1 MSRRTRLLIGLGVAV
16 IVCGT
21 YLWFFGAQT
30 LFTLE
35 ARKIARQLPVAK
47 KDPVELPDR
56 SISGTVGK
64 KLSYFG
70 YEFEI
75 PWDDVDEAKSQII
88 GGNKAIIPF
97 RSGNVLSVWSGSP
110 HDFVNGVL
118 SSGKIDRDTFR
129 QIYGDKALQSDY
141 LFHRIMLE
149 TTPDQITPFIPK
161 GQAISRSMLLLMK
174 GISAPR
180 GADSGIFLV
189 RTGDF
194 SGFQFGR
201 PQGSSSGLSVELYSD
216 SCSLDFNFG
225 QKVNG
230 STTISQPDVNLVLQT
245 IRKIPSQESS
255 TDLSSKNLR
264 D

>member
-1 MSRRTRLLIGLGVAV
+1 MSRRTPVLIGLGAAV
-16 IVCGT
+16 VVCGS

-30 LFTLE
+30 LLTLE
-35 ARKIARQLPVAK
+35 ARNIARQTPVVK
-47 KDPVELPDR
+47 KDPVELPDL
-56 SISGTVGK
+56 SISRPLGK

-70 YEFEI
+70 YEFEV

-129 QIYGDKALQSDY
+129 QIYGDKVLQSDY

-149 TTPDQITPFIPK
+149 TTPDQITPFIPR

-201 PQGSSSGLSVELYSD
+201 PQSSSRGVSVELYSD
-216 SCSLDFNFG
+216 SGSLDLIFG

-230 STTISQPDVNLVLQT
+230 STIISQPDINLILQT
-245 IRKIPSQESS
+245 IHKVPSQESS
-255 TDLSSKNLR
+255 ADLSSKNLR